1 MTSEEKR
8 KIYQQLA
15 APFPEQAIQRT
26 EGKLTGRGYD
36 TSGIGYQFI
45 ANRLNEVLGVGGWR
59 AHRTVVV
66 KEVTRSNGR
75 PAFEAICDITLELGE
90 WVSGDFQVFAESLAD
105 GGHLASSEADARK
118 GSYTNAFKK
127 AAAFF
132 GVGRQA
138 YEGSLDDDNL
148 PAEHVPG
155 DGVTIAALPTQRP
168 APASVPVVQAQ
179 VPQQPAQQAA
189 QQPRPTQVPPAPSR
203 NRLTSKQLGA
213 IQAIA
218 RKLGYD
224 PQGLRAF
231 VKQQYGAQP
240 EFLTRDQASKLIS
253 AMSAQAGNGH
263 DQAQHEPGA
272 EG

>member
-1 MTSEEKR
+1 MTFEEKK

-15 APFPEQAIQRT
+15 APFPEHCIQRT
-26 EGKLTGRGYD
+26 EGRLTGRGYD
-36 TSGIGYQFI
+36 TVGYGYQHV
-45 ANRLNEVLGVGGWR
+45 ANRLNEVLGVGAWR
-59 AHRTVVV
+59 AHRTVSV

-90 WVSGDFQVFAESLAD
+90 WVSGEFVVFAESLAD

-118 GSYTNAFKK
+118 GAYTNAFKK

-148 PAEHVPG
+148 PAESDG
-155 DGVTIAALPTQRP
+155 GVTISTLPT
-168 APASVPVVQAQ
+168 
-179 VPQQPAQQAA
+179 
-189 QQPRPTQVPPAPSR
+189 PRPTQASPQPQTAPMPPSAATPVRPVPAPSR

-218 RKLGYD
+218 RKLGYE
-224 PQGLRAF
+224 PQSLRVF
-231 VKQQYGAQP
+231 VKQQFGAQP

-253 AMSAQAGNGH
+253 AMSAQSGNGH
-263 DQAQHEPGA
+263 ADQHPEPGA

>member
-1 MTSEEKR
+1 MTNEEKR
-8 KIYQQLA
+8 KIYLQLA
-15 APFPEQAIQRT
+15 GPFPEHCIQRT
-26 EGKLTGRGYD
+26 EGRLTGRGYD
-36 TSGIGYQFI
+36 TTGIGYQHI

-59 AHRTVVV
+59 AHRTVTV
-66 KEVTRSNGR
+66 KEITRSNGR

-90 WVSGDFQVFAESLAD
+90 WIDGQFIVFAESLAD

-148 PAEHVPG
+148 PGDHVVQTVQP
-155 DGVTIAALPTQRP
+155 AAVQPVQRP
-168 APASVPVVQAQ
+168 ALIATPVGVPHAPVM
-179 VPQQPAQQAA
+179 
-189 QQPRPTQVPPAPSR
+189 QQPRAAPAPTR

-213 IQAIA
+213 IGAIA
-218 RKLGYD
+218 RKLGLD
-224 PQGLRAF
+224 QPALRAAT
-231 VKQQYGAQP
+231 KQRFNAQP
-240 EFLTRDQASKLIS
+240 EFLTREQASQMIS
-253 AMSAQAGNGH
+253 SLSQQAGNGH
-263 DQAQHEPGA
+263 DNADGMHEPGM

>member
-1 MTSEEKR
+1 MTNDEKK

-15 APFPEQAIQRT
+15 APFPEHAIQRT

-66 KEVTRSNGR
+66 KEVTRANGR
-75 PAFEAICDITLELGE
+75 PAFEAIADITLELGSWE
-90 WVSGDFQVFAESLAD
+90 NGDFMVFAESLAD

-118 GSYTNAFKK
+118 GAYTNAFKK

-148 PAEHVPG
+148 PGEQASE
-155 DGVTIAALPTQRP
+155 GVVISSLPMPRSASPASQPAQLPAAPQVTQPPRA
-168 APASVPVVQAQ
+168 APAS
-179 VPQQPAQQAA
+179 
-189 QQPRPTQVPPAPSR
+189 SR
-203 NRLTSKQLGA
+203 NRLTAKQLGA

-231 VKQQYGAQP
+231 VKQQFGAQP

-263 DQAQHEPGA
+263 ADQLEPGA

>member
-1 MTSEEKR
+1 MSNEEKR

-15 APFPEQAIQRT
+15 APFPEHCIQRT
-26 EGKLTGRGYD
+26 EGRVTGRGYD
-36 TSGIGYQFI
+36 TTGIGYQHI

-59 AHRTVVV
+59 AHRTVNV
-66 KEVTRSNGR
+66 KEVVRANGR

-90 WVSGDFQVFAESLAD
+90 WVNGDFVVFAESLAD
-105 GGHLASSEADARK
+105 GGHVAATEADARK
-118 GSYTNAFKK
+118 GCYSSAFKK

-132 GVGRQA
+132 GVGWQA
-138 YEGSLDDDNL
+138 FAGVLDDDNL
-148 PAEHVPG
+148 PAEPTA
-155 DGVTIAALPTQRP
+155 DGLTVSTLLTQRP
-168 APASVPVVQAQ
+168 APAAAPVVQGQ
-179 VPQQPAQQAA
+179 VSQQPAQQVQ
-189 QQPRPTQVPPAPSR
+189 QQPRPPQGPPAPSR

-218 RKLGYD
+218 RKLGYE

-231 VKQQYGAQP
+231 VKQQFGAQP

-263 DQAQHEPGA
+263 ADQHPEPGA

>member
-1 MTSEEKR
+1 MTNEEKR
-8 KIYQQLA
+8 KIYAALA
-15 APFPEQAIQRT
+15 APFPEHCIQRT
-26 EGKLTGRGYD
+26 EGRLTGRGYD

-59 AHRTVVV
+59 AHRTVNV

-90 WVSGDFQVFAESLAD
+90 WVGGDFMVFAESLAD
-105 GGHLASSEADARK
+105 GGHLTSSEADARK
-118 GSYTNAFKK
+118 GAYTNGFKK

-138 YEGSLDDDNL
+138 FEGSLDDENV
-148 PAEHVPG
+148 PAEHSS
-155 DGVTIAALPTQRP
+155 DGFTVSTLTTQRP
-168 APASVPVVQAQ
+168 APVPARVVQVPAAQQAQAAPSPRPQ
-179 VPQQPAQQAA
+179 VPQ
-189 QQPRPTQVPPAPSR
+189 PPAPTR
-203 NRLTSKQLGA
+203 NRLTGKQLA
-213 IQAIA
+213 CIQAIA

-231 VKQQYGAQP
+231 VKGQFGAQP
-240 EFLTRDQASKLIS
+240 EFLSRDQASKLIS
-253 AMSAQAGNGH
+253 AMSAQAGNG
-263 DQAQHEPGA
+263 QAHEQHEPGV

>member
-1 MTSEEKR
+1 MTNEEKK

-15 APFPEQAIQRT
+15 APFPEHCIQRT
-26 EGKLTGRGYD
+26 EGRLTGRGYD

-59 AHRTVVV
+59 AHRTVNV
-66 KEVTRSNGR
+66 KEIVRANGR
-75 PAFEAICDITLELGE
+75 PAFESICDITLELGE
-90 WVSGDFQVFAESLAD
+90 WVSGDFVVFAESLAD

-118 GSYTNAFKK
+118 GAYTNAFKK

-138 YEGSLDDDNL
+138 YEGSLDDDNI
-148 PAEHVPG
+148 PAEHSS
-155 DGVTIAALPTQRP
+155 DGFTVSTLPTQRP
-168 APASVPVVQAQ
+168 ASAPAAVAQ
-179 VPQQPAQQAA
+179 VQPVQQAP
-189 QQPRPTQVPPAPSR
+189 QQPRPPPAPSR

-218 RKLGYD
+218 RKLGLD
-224 PQGLRAF
+224 QAGLRAAT
-231 VKQQYGAQP
+231 KQRFNSQP
-240 EFLTRDQASKLIS
+240 EFLSRDQASQLIS
-253 AMSAQAGNGH
+253 AMSAQAGNG
-263 DQAQHEPGA
+263 QAHEQHEPGV